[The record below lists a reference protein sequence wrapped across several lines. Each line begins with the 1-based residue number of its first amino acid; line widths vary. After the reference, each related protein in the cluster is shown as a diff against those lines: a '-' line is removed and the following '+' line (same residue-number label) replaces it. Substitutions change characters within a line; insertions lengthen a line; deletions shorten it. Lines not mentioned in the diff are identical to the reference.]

1 MALLT
6 VGLAGRNPGVTLA
19 GVAAAGGGDTF
30 ANTGQEQFII
40 KNGDAS
46 SHTVTFGIQQTVDGQ
61 AVSNAAQTV
70 AAGATMMFGPF
81 PIGTYNDTASPPLVH
96 VTYSAVTSVTVQVV
110 KCAPAN

>member
-6 VGLAGRNPGVTLA
+6 VAVAGRNPGVDLT

-30 ANTGQEQFII
+30 PNTGQEQVII

-61 AVSNAAQTV
+61 AVANAAQTI

-81 PIGTYNDTASPPLVH
+81 PIGTYNDTATPPLCH
-96 VTYSAVTSVTVQVV
+96 IAYSAVTSMTVKVV
-110 KCAPAN
+110 KCPPAT

>member
-6 VGLAGRNPGVTLA
+6 VAVAGRNPGVDIA

-30 ANTGQEQFII
+30 PNTGQEQFII

-61 AVSNAAQTV
+61 AVANAAQTIN
-70 AAGATMMFGPF
+70 AGQTQILGPF
-81 PIGTYNDTASPPLVH
+81 PVGTYNDTQGLVH
-96 VTYSAVTSVTVQVV
+96 VTYSAVTSVTVKVV
-110 KCAPAN
+110 KCPPAT